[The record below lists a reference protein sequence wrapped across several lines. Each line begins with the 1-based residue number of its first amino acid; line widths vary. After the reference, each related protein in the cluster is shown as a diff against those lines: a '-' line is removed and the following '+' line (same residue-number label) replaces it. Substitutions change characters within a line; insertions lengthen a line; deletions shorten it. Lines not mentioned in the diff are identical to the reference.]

1 MVRTTVIY
9 YSRIPLLSPADNYY
23 ACKGEAL
30 LIQAESKE
38 LRRDGYVRIAAFWV
52 LLLLCVSPLVA
63 TLNMLIGVSTDPFY
77 LFALLDAYRFHL
89 SMNAGLGMIA
99 VVVIVVWVIDR
110 FRVLGVD
117 SVFKELLGQKWALP
131 LLLMVALISI
141 STLLNCSS
149 LEAAFMG
156 DEDRLEG
163 ILSMLCYVG
172 FALCALIINDPCRK
186 RALLL
191 TFWTVSIAIGVLYL
205 IQIADISM
213 LGYLNSTT
221 FCVIFG
227 QMNHHGYYL
236 GMGILASAGLF
247 VYEKHPAMRVAAAL
261 TVVLLTA
268 CLIINTSL
276 GSFVAAAFALAF
288 LAVIAL
294 VRDGR
299 AKLLALV
306 PLALFLVVS
315 LGNVAGLNY
324 RAGVASLGAVVTGQ
338 EQAAPQEGSSSGSS
352 STTGAN
358 VSSLFADMGKI
369 ASGAEDVGTAGTG
382 RMALWMGSMQ
392 LIGQSP
398 VVGYGMEHGGP
409 LLYDLVGTDSD
420 RAHNEVLQ
428 WGLYG
433 GVPAMLLYVAGLAM
447 LAVRQLR
454 RLRQLDPLTVIAI
467 ACCAEY
473 LCSSLFGVV
482 MITTAP
488 YFWMFVG
495 FAAAL
500 PSAKEGATGEREAES
515 DVLPT
520 AGEAVCERREAESDA
535 PVAQLAPQ
543 PSEA

>member
-1 MVRTTVIY
+1 MLVRA
-9 YSRIPLLSPADNYY
+9 PLEFLF
-23 ACKGEAL
+23 L
-30 LIQAESKE
+30 L
-38 LRRDGYVRIAAFWV
+38 
-52 LLLLCVSPLVA
+52 
-63 TLNMLIGVSTDPFY
+63 
-77 LFALLDAYRFHL
+77 ALLDAYHL
-89 SMNAGLGMIA
+89 HMALNTGLGMIA
-99 VVVIVVWVIDR
+99 L
-110 FRVLGVD
+110 VLFVAWAICWCCALGIRGAA
-117 SVFKELLGQKWALP
+117 KELLGQKWALP
-131 LLLMVALISI
+131 LLFMILWIAFCTLI
-141 STLLNCSS
+141 NCTS

-156 DEDRLEG
+156 DVDRLEG
-163 ILSMLCYVG
+163 ILSMLAYAG
-172 FALCALIINDPCRK
+172 FAGCALIIGDPKRK
-186 RALLL
+186 RALLFA
-191 TFWTVSIAIGVLYL
+191 FWIVSIIMAILYLVQKANIGVL
-205 IQIADISM
+205 AN
-213 LGYLNSTT
+213 LNSST

-236 GMGILASAGLF
+236 AMGILASAGLF
-247 VYEKHPAMRVAAAL
+247 VYEEHPAVRVAAAL
-261 TVVLLTA
+261 TVVLLTV

-276 GSFVAAAFALAF
+276 GSFIAAAFALAF

-299 AKLLALV
+299 GKLLAVV

-324 RAGVASLGAVVTGQ
+324 RACVANIGAVITGQ
-338 EQAAPQEGSSSGSS
+338 ELAAPDSSSSGAS
-352 STTGAN
+352 STTGGN
-358 VSSLFADMGKI
+358 ISSLFTDMGKI

-382 RMALWMGSMQ
+382 RMALWMGSVQ

-409 LLYDLVGTDSD
+409 LLYELVRTDSD

-428 WGLYG
+428 WGIYG

-454 RLRQLDPLTVIAI
+454 RLRQLEPLAVIAI

-500 PSAKEGATGEREAES
+500 PQEARATEESGHESAAAAQHTTASRE
-515 DVLPT
+515 
-520 AGEAVCERREAESDA
+520 
-535 PVAQLAPQ
+535 QH
-543 PSEA
+543 

>member
-1 MVRTTVIY
+1 MQTEAALSSQTESSAWKRV
-9 YSRIPLLSPADNYY
+9 PLAR
-23 ACKGEAL
+23 AL
-30 LIQAESKE
+30 CL
-38 LRRDGYVRIAAFWV
+38 AAFW
-52 LLLLCVSPLVA
+52 LLMLLCLTPLISALYLVIASASEPLFVFALFDAYHLHIAMNMALGMLAFVVLVA
-63 TLNMLIGVSTDPFY
+63 WAVLQCRTFGIRNAGKA
-77 LFALLDAYRFHL
+77 LFAH
-89 SMNAGLGMIA
+89 
-99 VVVIVVWVIDR
+99 
-110 FRVLGVD
+110 
-117 SVFKELLGQKWALP
+117 KWALP
-131 LLLMVALISI
+131 LIALIVWVSLC
-141 STLLNCSS
+141 TLINCTS

-156 DEDRLEG
+156 DEYRLEG
-163 ILSMLCYVG
+163 ILSLLAFAG
-172 FALCALIINDPCRK
+172 FAGCALIISDPKRK
-186 RALLL
+186 RALLFA
-191 TFWTVSIAIGVLYL
+191 FWIVSIIMAFLYIAQIANIGVL
-205 IQIADISM
+205 AN
-213 LGYLNSTT
+213 LNSTT

-247 VYEKHPAMRVAAAL
+247 VYEKHPALKVAAAL
-261 TVVLLTA
+261 TVVLLTV

-276 GSFVAAAFALAF
+276 GSFIAAAFALAF

-299 AKLLALV
+299 GKLLAVV

-315 LGNVAGLNY
+315 FGNVAGLNY
-324 RAGVASLGAVVTGQ
+324 RAGVANIGAVITGQ
-338 EQAAPQEGSSSGSS
+338 ELASAESSSSGAS
-352 STTGAN
+352 STTGGN
-358 VSSLFADMGKI
+358 IGSLFTDIGKI

-382 RMALWMGSMQ
+382 RMALWMGSVQ

-409 LLYDLVGTDSD
+409 LLYELVRTDSD

-454 RLRQLDPLTVIAI
+454 RLRQLEPLAVIAI

-500 PSAKEGATGEREAES
+500 PQGVAAVQHTTAPRE
-515 DVLPT
+515 
-520 AGEAVCERREAESDA
+520 
-535 PVAQLAPQ
+535 QH
-543 PSEA
+543 

>member
-1 MVRTTVIY
+1 MRWGL
-9 YSRIPLLSPADNYY
+9 SLRI
-23 ACKGEAL
+23 
-30 LIQAESKE
+30 
-38 LRRDGYVRIAAFWV
+38 VAFWV
-52 LLLLCVSPLVA
+52 VALLCVTPLVA
-63 TLNMLIGVSTDPFY
+63 TLSLMVNALSDP
-77 LFALLDAYRFHL
+77 LFAFVVLDAYHL
-89 SMNAGLGMIA
+89 HIALNMGLGMLAIA
-99 VVVIVVWVIDR
+99 IFIVWAILQCR
-110 FRVLGVD
+110 TLGIRGAG
-117 SVFKELLGQKWALP
+117 KALLAHKWALP
-131 LLLMVALISI
+131 LIALIVWTAFC
-141 STLLNCSS
+141 TLINCSS

-156 DEDRLEG
+156 DESRLEG
-163 ILSMLCYVG
+163 ILSLLAYAG
-172 FALCALIINDPCRK
+172 FAGCALIVNDPKRR

-191 TFWTVSIAIGVLYL
+191 AFWIVSIVMAFLYLAQKASIGVL
-205 IQIADISM
+205 SN
-213 LGYLNSTT
+213 LNSTT

-315 LGNVAGLNY
+315 LGNVAGLDY
-324 RAGVASLGAVVTGQ
+324 RAGMASFGAAVTGQ

-382 RMALWMGSMQ
+382 RMALWMGSVQ
-392 LIGQSP
+392 LIEQSP

-409 LLYDLVGTDSD
+409 LLYELVRTDSD

-454 RLRQLDPLTVIAI
+454 RLRQLEPLTVIAI

-500 PSAKEGATGEREAES
+500 PKEARATEER
-515 DVLPT
+515 
-520 AGEAVCERREAESDA
+520 GHESDA
-535 PVAQLAPQ
+535 PPASSEQEQEQAPTGKLAEQ
-543 PSEA
+543 H